1 MILYLNQDTR
11 TDTVIYQTSQDS
23 RSTLIC
29 RSVGKKNDVFENVD
43 DPNPNPTDVYFHCPS
58 RFTVLDV
65 HVTSLYI
72 YFMYHGGTIGVLIV
86 KAYTFESPYHV
97 WVKLS
102 TRRKKIRIPAT
113 EIMLPAQCKHQEY
126 MSNSFFAHHV
136 VFKSPRSILNTYTE
150 MPCFLWMSMTSCTS
164 SYEPRKIPL
173 RSWMLSGTTV
183 SMRAMLLSTAWPP
196 AVRKKL
202 SVHYKCRQC
211 WLEQNH
217 RKAVSCMHPQPWIR
231 CNEQSKASRRS

>member
-1 MILYLNQDTR
+1 MLTCTHAVQSVTLCYFLHHKG
-11 TDTVIYQTSQDS
+11 TV
-23 RSTLIC
+23 
-29 RSVGKKNDVFENVD
+29 G
-43 DPNPNPTDVYFHCPS
+43 
-58 RFTVLDV
+58 V
-65 HVTSLYI
+65 HVH
-72 YFMYHGGTIGVLIV
+72 MHVLIV

-113 EIMLPAQCKHQEY
+113 ETMLPAQCGMNKHQEY

-196 AVRKKL
+196 AVEKKL
-202 SVHYKCRQC
+202 SERCI
-211 WLEQNH
+211 
-217 RKAVSCMHPQPWIR
+217 CMR
-231 CNEQSKASRRS
+231 CQ